1 MKEEATFTA
10 FANLS
15 TERLELRQL
24 RLTDENEIFF
34 LRSDEIINQFIDR
47 PKPKKTEEARDFIRK
62 INNNIKSNKSF
73 YWAITIKGNPKLIGT
88 ICLWNFSENKKT
100 AEVGYE
106 LNSAFQGK
114 GIMDEALKKIID
126 FSFKT
131 LGITT
136 LEAFTHKNN
145 LKSASLLIRNNF
157 LQDLTR
163 KDEDQVNNII
173 FILRE

>member
-1 MKEEATFTA
+1 MKEEPTFSSFAT
-10 FANLS
+10 LS
-15 TERLELRQL
+15 TERLLLRQL
-24 RLTDENEIFF
+24 KLTDENEIFF

-47 PKPKKTEEARDFIRK
+47 PKPKKIEEARDFITR
-62 INNNIKSNKSF
+62 INNNIKSNDSF

-88 ICLWNFSENKKT
+88 ICLWNFSEDKKT

-131 LGITT
+131 IGITT
-136 LEAFTHKNN
+136 LEAVTHKNN
-145 LKSASLLIRNNF
+145 LKSISLLEKNYF
-157 LQDLTR
+157 LQDKTR
-163 KDEDQVNNII
+163 KDEDQINNII
-173 FILRE
+173 FVFRN